1 MTESEILR
9 FGQAREKIVGK
20 ARERNGIGTLSEK
33 TVHAVLKE
41 YYAPD
46 PAVKEVP
53 VAGCVADIC
62 TGSEIV
68 EIQTRGF
75 HRLRPKLERFLPLC
89 PVTVVY
95 PIPLQKTVHWV
106 DPDTGEISGGRKSPQ
121 KGTPYMAFPEL
132 YRIKPFLKDPNLRIR
147 LAFLNMEEYK
157 LLNGWSYDKKRGS
170 SRFDRI
176 PVSLEYEVEFTCPRD
191 YLQLIP
197 YGLEEPFTA
206 ARFAKAVRIR
216 RELAGTVLNVLAF
229 LETVEVVGREGR
241 AYLYR
246 AKE

>member
-1 MTESEILR
+1 MTGEEFRR
-9 FGQAREKIVGK
+9 FQEAREKVIGK
-20 ARERNGIGTLSEK
+20 DRERNGIGTLSEK

-46 PAVKEVP
+46 PAMQEVP

-75 HRLRPKLERFLPLC
+75 HRLRPKLERFLPLF

-106 DPDTGEISGGRKSPQ
+106 DPQTGEISGGRKSPL
-121 KGTPYMAFPEL
+121 KGSPYLAFPEL

-147 LAFLNMEEYK
+147 LPFLNMEEYK
-157 LLNGWSYDKKRGS
+157 LLDGWSRDKKRGS
-170 SRFDRI
+170 SRYDRI
-176 PVSLEYEVEFTCPRD
+176 PVSLEYEVEFACPRD
-191 YLQLIP
+191 YLRLIP
-197 YGLEEPFTA
+197 YDLKEPFTSA
-206 ARFAKAVRIR
+206 QFAKAVRIR
-216 RELAGTVLNVLAF
+216 RELSGTVLNVLAF
-229 LETVEVVGREGR
+229 LGAAEVVGKEGR

>member
-46 PAVKEVP
+46 PSVQEVP

-75 HRLRPKLERFLPLC
+75 HRLRPKLER
-89 PVTVVY
+89 
-95 PIPLQKTVHWV
+95 
-106 DPDTGEISGGRKSPQ
+106 
-121 KGTPYMAFPEL
+121 
-132 YRIKPFLKDPNLRIR
+132 
-147 LAFLNMEEYK
+147 
-157 LLNGWSYDKKRGS
+157 
-170 SRFDRI
+170 
-176 PVSLEYEVEFTCPRD
+176 
-191 YLQLIP
+191 
-197 YGLEEPFTA
+197 
-206 ARFAKAVRIR
+206 
-216 RELAGTVLNVLAF
+216 VLA
-229 LETVEVVGREGR
+229 L
-241 AYLYR
+241 
-246 AKE
+246 